1 MPESKELKG
10 FAVENESIKVEGL
23 DLVGNVDLV
32 HVGKIGS
39 IKVKIE
45 GNFELIPMVHK
56 AIDKLEELIPG
67 DQKAM
72 AEMLKNAIK
81 LIKL

>member
-1 MPESKELKG
+1 MEPELKG
-10 FAVENESIKVEGL
+10 FEIENKSVKVEGQ
-23 DLVGNVDLV
+23 DVVGSVDLV

-39 IKVKIE
+39 LKVNIE
-45 GNFELIPMVHK
+45 GKFQLIPLVEK
-56 AIDKLEELIPG
+56 GIDKLEAIIPG